1 MANENETIKKSDF
14 DFERFWSITKV
25 ILINTGKVLLRILS
39 YAMNV
44 ILTVLLIGLICGVI
58 GGTVFAV

>member
-1 MANENETIKKSDF
+1 MANENETIRKSDF

-44 ILTVLLIGLICGVI
+44 ILTVLLIGL
-58 GGTVFAV
+58 